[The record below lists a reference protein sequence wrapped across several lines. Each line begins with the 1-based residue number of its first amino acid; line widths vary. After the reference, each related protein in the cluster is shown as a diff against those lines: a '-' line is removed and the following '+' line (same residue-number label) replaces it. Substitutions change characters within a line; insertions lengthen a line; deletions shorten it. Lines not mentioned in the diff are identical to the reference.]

1 LSRLLSKT
9 TPATNFCLPTV
20 WINGIEYLFAGVSK
34 MSGVEASKTVS
45 WKAWEGSV
53 VEGKFPLKQWLGSS
67 DHSAVFLTEHAS
79 QKAAIKLV
87 AADAA
92 DPDQLSRW
100 QSAAQLSHPNLIR
113 IFASGRSQVDGV
125 PVLYVVMENADDNL
139 GQLLPERP
147 LAAEEAA
154 DLLPPLLDALSYLHD
169 KGFVHGR
176 IQPSNI
182 LAVGDRLKLSSDQ
195 LVSPEAANGNRR
207 RRDLYDAPETA
218 AGIISPAG
226 DLWSVGVTLVAAL
239 TQNVAFVGEAEQGG
253 PKLPTTIPEPF
264 RGIARECLHL
274 DPRRR
279 CSIAEIKAR
288 LQPGGR
294 SVPAPAELPAK
305 KVATANHFKI
315 TWRILIPP
323 AVLLVFALTWG
334 LFHRSATPTAV
345 SLKQDGDI
353 KFATTQP
360 PEGTKPVTST
370 DSRSPKVSP
379 QGVPSSPSAAE
390 NKSADSPGAVL
401 HQVLPDIPP
410 SARNTIT
417 GTIKISVRV
426 DVDSSGKVTNARLT
440 HAGPSNYFA
449 RLASQAA
456 HQWQFAPPQENGQS
470 TASVWMIQFRLRRS
484 GTQASSERQ
493 KH

>member
-1 LSRLLSKT
+1 
-9 TPATNFCLPTV
+9 
-20 WINGIEYLFAGVSK
+20 
-34 MSGVEASKTVS
+34 MSGVDTSKIAS
-45 WKAWEGSV
+45 WKAWEGTV

-79 QKAAIKLV
+79 QKAAIKLI
-87 AADAA
+87 AADTA

-113 IFASGRSQVDGV
+113 VFGSGRSQIDGV
-125 PVLYVVMENADDNL
+125 TVLYVVMENADDNL

-147 LAAEEAA
+147 LAADEAA
-154 DLLPPLLDALSYLHD
+154 DLLPPLLDALSYVHS
-169 KGFVHGR
+169 KGFVHSR

-182 LAVGDRLKLSSDQ
+182 LAVGDRLKLSADQ
-195 LVSPEAANGNRR
+195 IVSSEAANPNRR

-239 TQNVAFVGEAEQGG
+239 TQNVAFVGEAEHGG

-294 SVPAPAELPAK
+294 SVPAPVEVRPAK
-305 KVATANHFKI
+305 RTPASRGN
-315 TWRILIPP
+315 TWKILIPVAALIVVVFAWSFFHHSTP
-323 AVLLVFALTWG
+323 AVD
-334 LFHRSATPTAV
+334 P
-345 SLKQDGDI
+345 Q
-353 KFATTQP
+353 
-360 PEGTKPVTST
+360 GTKPQVTEPPIAS
-370 DSRSPKVSP
+370 SPGVSP
-379 QGVPSSPSAAE
+379 AANPHVSNAQPSASRPATPA
-390 NKSADSPGAVL
+390 NMSTDSPGAVL
-401 HQVLPDIPP
+401 HQILPEIPQ

-417 GTIKISVRV
+417 GTIKISARV
-426 DVDSSGKVTNARLT
+426 DVDSSGKVAHTKLT
-440 HAGPSNYFA
+440 HPGPSQYFA
-449 RLASQAA
+449 RLAVQAA
-456 HQWQFAPPQENGQS
+456 DRWEFTPPQENGQP
-470 TASVWMIQFRLRRS
+470 TASAWTIQFRLRRG
-484 GTQASSERQ
+484 GTQASSERL